1 MDKLDKNLLTKE
13 NLAKAME
20 CKTPEELIELAK
32 EKGIEITKEQAEAY
46 LAEFSNVELDD
57 EMLEK
62 IAGGDCYGK
71 GRCISIHCHRLC
83 SIAAT

>member
-1 MDKLDKNLLTKE
+1 MEKLNKSFFTKE
-13 NLAKAME
+13 NLAKAAQ

-32 EKGIEITKEQAEAY
+32 EESIEVTKEQAEAY
-46 LAEFSNVELDD
+46 LAEYSNLELDD

-62 IAGGDCYGK
+62 IAGGYCYDK
-71 GRCISIHCHRLC
+71 GRCSLHCPGFC